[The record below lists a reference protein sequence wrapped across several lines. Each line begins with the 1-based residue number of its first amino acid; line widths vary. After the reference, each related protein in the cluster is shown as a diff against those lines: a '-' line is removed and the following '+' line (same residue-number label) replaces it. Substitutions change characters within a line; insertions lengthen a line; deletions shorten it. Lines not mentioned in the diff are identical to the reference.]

1 MAFRSDPDGDQ
12 FFALRTFRTNGTP
25 VTTPVWLAPADGHWY
40 CWTPGRSWKVRRI
53 RADPHVQVA
62 RSDFHGSPAT
72 AFTPGRA
79 RVLPGKNRHH
89 ASRALAGKYG
99 MKFRVFTVFM
109 LLTRFRKA
117 MGPAVGLQ
125 ITLDADL
132 GIPHP

>member
-1 MAFRSDPDGDQ
+1 MA
-12 FFALRTFRTNGTP
+12 
-25 VTTPVWLAPADGHWY
+25 
-40 CWTPGRSWKVRRI
+40 
-53 RADPHVQVA
+53 
-62 RSDFHGSPAT
+62 
-72 AFTPGRA
+72 
-79 RVLPGKNRHH
+79 GKNRHH
-89 ASRALAGKYG
+89 ANRAPAGKYG